1 MKIIKRDLLECEHFV
16 LPSTY
21 HQSFMTVYT
30 HCINQEQDENF
41 AETNFLQNKSESLKL
56 LRQSE
61 ANLPCCESLQN
72 NSTRPDGN

>member
-16 LPSTY
+16 LQSTY
-21 HQSFMTVYT
+21 QSFMTVYT

-41 AETNFLQNKSESLKL
+41 AETNQSLKL
-56 LRQSE
+56 LRLSE
-61 ANLPCCESLQN
+61 ENLPCCESLQN